1 MAQKQG
7 FDIVPQAIAMLARR
21 SDIHFVFCGDGPA
34 RERLRSDTIQFANVH
49 WMPLQ
54 PADRLNELLNLA
66 DIHLLPQRPGAGDLV
81 MPSKLTGMLA
91 SGRPVVTTAAPG
103 TQLAEVVE
111 SLGLVVPPEDANAL
125 ASAVEFLADNPELR
139 QGLGRAAR
147 RYAEENLD
155 ADQVL
160 SRFERELLAL
170 VDEVQ

>member
-1 MAQKQG
+1 
-7 FDIVPQAIAMLARR
+7 
-21 SDIHFVFCGDGPA
+21 
-34 RERLRSDTIQFANVH
+34 
-49 WMPLQ
+49 
-54 PADRLNELLNLA
+54 
-66 DIHLLPQRPGAGDLV
+66 
-81 MPSKLTGMLA
+81 
-91 SGRPVVTTAAPG
+91 
-103 TQLAEVVE
+103 
-111 SLGLVVPPEDANAL
+111 LVVPPEDANAL